1 MIKVVLQ
8 FASMEEEAGFS
19 CFRSVKP
26 SVVTDISSKSL
37 HFFFPPPEKANAL
50 DCSNFNL
57 VLIWNNFFV
66 CVFKNTTFTQHH
78 DADDEMQCAALVREL
93 RSTKH
98 FPGAGYWGLVCS
110 GHQCHIT
117 R

>member
-57 VLIWNNFFV
+57 V
-66 CVFKNTTFTQHH
+66 
-78 DADDEMQCAALVREL
+78 
-93 RSTKH
+93 
-98 FPGAGYWGLVCS
+98 
-110 GHQCHIT
+110 
-117 R
+117 